1 MRKIYVF
8 LAIGGMAYV
17 TANENLTGWPADAE
31 FESAGEA
38 IEAVRESDYCLQL
51 DRELLDENKC
61 CGGYSFA
68 GDDYDLWTDDLQP
81 NE

>member
-8 LAIGGMAYV
+8 LAIGGMAFV
-17 TANENLTGWPADAE
+17 TANGNLTGWPADAE

-38 IEAVRESDYCLQL
+38 IAAVQESGYCLQL
-51 DRELLDENKC
+51 DRALLDEDKC
-61 CGGYSFA
+61 CGGYSFE

>member
-1 MRKIYVF
+1 MKKIYVF

-17 TANENLTGWPADAE
+17 TANENLTGWAADAE
-31 FESAGEA
+31 FDSAADA
-38 IEAVRESDYCLQL
+38 IESVQESGYCLQL
-51 DRELLDENKC
+51 DRKLLDEDFC
-61 CGGYSFA
+61 CGGYSFR